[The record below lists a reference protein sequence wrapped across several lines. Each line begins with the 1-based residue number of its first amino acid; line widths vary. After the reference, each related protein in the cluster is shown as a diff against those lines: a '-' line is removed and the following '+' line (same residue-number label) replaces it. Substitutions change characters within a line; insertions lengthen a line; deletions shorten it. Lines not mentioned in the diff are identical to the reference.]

1 MFVLLLQG
9 RFFSTGNEGE
19 GEGDDVEYEDDDDD
33 EEWEY
38 DEHAVSASTA
48 HDTHNT

>member
-1 MFVLLLQG
+1 MQG

-19 GEGDDVEYEDDDDD
+19 GEDADYDEDEDGD

-38 DEHAVSASTA
+38 DEHAVSKCDAA
-48 HDTHNT
+48 NP